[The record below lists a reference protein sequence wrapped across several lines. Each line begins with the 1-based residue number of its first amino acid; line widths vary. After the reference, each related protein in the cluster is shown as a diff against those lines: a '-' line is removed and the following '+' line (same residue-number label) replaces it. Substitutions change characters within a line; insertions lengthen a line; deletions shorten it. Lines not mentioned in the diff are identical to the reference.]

1 MTKQATLKSEILNIG
16 WKILT
21 EKGREALRLRD
32 LAKKG
37 GCSVGT
43 IYNLFENVDEIVL
56 RLNLKCLDMMY
67 GSLHREMNQGIQK
80 GEDLKGVLRRMGKAY
95 LTFGMKHPLLWKSL
109 FENLAIDPF
118 PKWYRE
124 KVDGGIE
131 EIECAIVKSYG
142 LKAGKAAQIVG
153 FFWAAIHGITSIMLN
168 KKRGQFD
175 ETYLNAYI
183 DHCLKGFI
191 D

>member
-1 MTKQATLKSEILNIG
+1 MTKQTSLKTEILNVG
-16 WKILT
+16 WKVLT

-56 RLNLKCLDMMY
+56 RLNLKCLDLLY
-67 GSLHREMNQGIQK
+67 GSLHREMERGIKK
-80 GEDLKGVLRRMGKAY
+80 GEGLKEVLRQMGKAY
-95 LTFGMKHPLLWKSL
+95 LRFGMEHPLLWKSL
-109 FENLAIDPF
+109 FENLALDSSPE
-118 PKWYRE
+118 WYRE
-124 KVDGGIE
+124 KVDRGIE
-131 EIECAIVKSYG
+131 EIEKAIVKSYG
-142 LKAGKAAQIVG
+142 LEADKATEIVS
-153 FFWAAIHGITSIMLN
+153 FFWSAIHGITSIILN

-175 ETYLNAYI
+175 EAHLNSYI

-191 D
+191 G